1 MSYILTNTAF
11 NNLGN
16 KKKRFREVLG
26 DIIQQDEL
34 GIYCLIVPTG
44 RRKRA
49 LERALIRDFYS
60 VHSKP
65 TQQLSCYTLESFVLY
80 IFNTLYPG
88 EQYAIIS
95 DAYRLLLFE
104 KAASESSLS
113 FFSGNN
119 ENLSIHTIEKCAE
132 LLYGV
137 RMDGIDSQSL
147 FADIQQ
153 AIENP
158 ENISSHSIKDPSRLK
173 DLASILKIYESYIG
187 NTILDYPAVLQLVI
201 KKLQQDP
208 SLCQQFGNILLD
220 GFSEF
225 RVPELTF
232 LAAFAHSNTPCAC
245 YLEYSSD
252 NQPMFG
258 NLNETFELL
267 QQAGFQSDTIQDAF
281 STPQSS
287 LFSHLREWLFNTKQS
302 KSYSGSEHLIT
313 VLESTTVH
321 NEVDSIAK
329 FIKWK
334 HEKENIPLHEMVIAT
349 RNPEDYSG
357 IFREI
362 LPLHGIPVNIT
373 DRPKLTHSPLVTA
386 IFSILNLL
394 IYQYQKKD
402 IQKIFSSAYIRLP
415 NTSAAD
421 MYRLSFDFELITRK
435 ERLKSE
441 FSHYHSETYWLN
453 QLQHIIAKYTHNV
466 NVFHSQN
473 DLIKVKE
480 YEGLLASATR
490 IYSAI
495 ETIQSLLPRAKAICS
510 TKEFLGFIQ
519 ITLQHFGIL
528 QTIEELP
535 LQQEVLSEAFTSISM
550 KEEIE
555 RDVRALKTFIDTV
568 QELTFILE
576 HSQTHTFLTFQ
587 DYCKRLQTTIRGA
600 KFQVKEKHGTGITI
614 TSLEQIRE
622 LDFKLIIM
630 CGMVDGRF
638 PLHYTADTFMG
649 KELKESEERHIRRER
664 MQFYLALIHH
674 SPIDF
679 PRSYLFS
686 YPTNS
691 KNGEHLI
698 RSQFV
703 DAILKVTVENQT
715 LCTISDTKKI
725 AGKSDFLQAYT
736 SHAEHIHYRLKNED
750 DENDNQSELKLMMT
764 HAAYY
769 WSAKGITERLANPLH
784 DSPIKTISDHKV
796 FSVTELDEYIDC
808 GYKYFADRLLKL
820 PSTETE
826 SNWFSSLER
835 GNLYHSIFYR
845 FYTLIQHEYTDSI
858 LPKVQLIPAKRNDYQ
873 EALHSIA
880 VEELSYMYYDHP
892 FMELEKRAMFGDI
905 NQGIKGTLSRWLDGE
920 IDSQKD
926 GLFPALFET
935 SFGDKYKSSNQI
947 PPIHITNQILLQGK
961 IDRIDISLDNA
972 SFKIIDYKT
981 GSSTISQKDVE
992 SGNKLQM
999 PLYIKAAQNILEH
1012 QYNSIDPKAVNPTYY
1027 SLQEFKSKTAF
1038 KTNSDIEEKI
1048 QSILEKTDQEILKM
1062 KEGHFPVKPLNKA
1075 SCTYC
1080 NYSSICRI
1088 YTKTPSL
1095 SEQFSEE
1102 IDSHL

>member
-11 NNLGN
+11 NDLGN

-49 LERALIRDFYS
+49 LERALIRDFYK

-65 TQQLSCYTLESFVLY
+65 TQQLSCYTLESFVLH
-80 IFNTLYPG
+80 IFNTLYPKD
-88 EQYAIIS
+88 QYAIIS

-104 KAASESSLS
+104 KAALASSLS
-113 FFSGNN
+113 FFSGKN

-132 LLYGV
+132 LLYGL

-153 AIENP
+153 AIEDP
-158 ENISSHSIKDPSRLK
+158 ENRTSHSINDPSRLK

-187 NTILDYPAVLQLVI
+187 KTILDYPAVLQLVI

-232 LAAFAHSNTPCAC
+232 LSAFAHSNTPCAC

-258 NLNETFELL
+258 NLDETFALL

-281 STPQSS
+281 RTPQSS
-287 LFSHLREWLFNTKQS
+287 LFSHLREWLFNTKQT
-302 KSYSGSEHLIT
+302 KSYLGSEDHIT
-313 VLESTTVH
+313 ILESTTIH

-373 DRPKLTHSPLVTA
+373 DRPKLTHSPLITA

-394 IYQYQKKD
+394 IYRYQKKD
-402 IQKIFSSAYIRLP
+402 IQKVFSSAYIRLP
-415 NTSAAD
+415 HTSAAD
-421 MYRLSFDFELITRK
+421 MYRLSIDFELITRK

-441 FSHYHSETYWLN
+441 FSHYNSETYWLN
-453 QLQHIIAKYTHNV
+453 QLHYIIAKYKHNID
-466 NVFHSQN
+466 VFRVQN
-473 DLIKVKE
+473 DMIKVKE
-480 YEGLLASATR
+480 YEELLASATR

-495 ETIQSLLPRAKAICS
+495 ETIQSLLPPSKTSCS
-510 TKEFLGFIQ
+510 TSDFLGFIQ
-519 ITLQHFGIL
+519 TTLQNFGIL
-528 QTIEELP
+528 QSIEELP
-535 LQQEVLSEAFTSISM
+535 LQQEAFSSTFISISI

-555 RDVRALKTFIDTV
+555 RDVRALKTFIETV

-576 HSQTHTFLTFQ
+576 HSQIHTYLTYQ
-587 DYCKRLQTTIRGA
+587 EYCKRLQTTIRGA

-703 DAILKVTVENQT
+703 DAILKVTVENPS

-725 AGKSDFLQAYT
+725 EGKSDFLQAYT
-736 SHAEHIHYRLKNED
+736 SHAEQVNYRLQNESNVD
-750 DENDNQSELKLMMT
+750 DNQSDLQSIMSY
-764 HAAYY
+764 AANY
-769 WSAKGITERLANPLH
+769 WSPKGITQRLANPLQ
-784 DSPIKTISDHKV
+784 DSSIKTISDNKV
-796 FSVTELDEYIDC
+796 YSVTELDEYIDC
-808 GYKYFADRLLKL
+808 GYKYFADRILKL

-826 SNWFSSLER
+826 SNWLSSLER

-845 FYTLIQHEYTDSI
+845 FYTQIQQEYTDSI
-858 LPKVQLIPAKRNDYQ
+858 LPKVQLIPAKRLEYEDL
-873 EALHSIA
+873 LHRIA
-880 VEELSYMYYDHP
+880 AEELSYMYYDHP
-892 FMELEKRAMFGDI
+892 FMELEKRSMFGDI
-905 NQGIKGTLSRWLDGE
+905 SQGIKGTLSRWLDGE

-935 SFGDKYKSSNQI
+935 SFGDKYKRSNFI
-947 PPIHITNQILLQGK
+947 PPIHITNHILLQGK
-961 IDRIDISLDNA
+961 IDRIDISLDNS

-981 GSSTISQKDVE
+981 GKLLISQKDVE

-999 PLYIKAAQNILEH
+999 PLYIKAAQHILAH

-1027 SLQEFKSKTAF
+1027 SLQDFKSKTAF
-1038 KTNSDIEEKI
+1038 NRNSDIEEKI
-1048 QSILEKTDQEILKM
+1048 QSILEKTDQDILKM
-1062 KEGHFPVKPLNKA
+1062 KEGYFPVQPLNTS

-1088 YTKTPSL
+1088 HTQIPSL

-1102 IDSHL
+1102 IDSNL